1 MVRGRPR
8 RGDPGRKAYL
18 CSDWIVEKDP
28 VRNDKEFE
36 LDDDVDLTSPF
47 LRGMLSDKQL
57 VPDNR
62 DAVVPSITT
71 ANVGAEMR
79 NREPS
84 EDDWENV

>member
-57 VPDNR
+57 VPDIG
-62 DAVVPSITT
+62 DATALSIAPT
-71 ANVGAEMR
+71 NIGAEMR
-79 NREPS
+79 NRGPS
-84 EDDWENV
+84 EDDWESM